1 MILMISNV
9 FSISVLLLTDQHFVR
24 FSSHYYWPPYCSHGS
39 SPPPPILGVGGLKIS
54 DQINWGAPEQK
65 IKFGGGELNFM
76 GGLSQLYKTPKSG
89 SGTKMCDKK

>member
-65 IKFGGGELNFM
+65 IKFGGGSPRSL
-76 GGLSQLYKTPKSG
+76 LYKTPNSG
-89 SGTKMCDKK
+89 NGIKMSDK

>member
-39 SPPPPILGVGGLKIS
+39 SPPSPILGGGLKVS

-89 SGTKMCDKK
+89 SGTKMSDKK

>member
-65 IKFGGGELNFM
+65 IKFGGGSEILW
-76 GGLSQLYKTPKSG
+76 GAYHYC
-89 SGTKMCDKK
+89 TKLPNLEMESK